1 MGFPC
6 LQLNIK
12 DQMRGVI
19 PGLQNLKLI
28 LLIEVLLKK
37 KEKENNIQ
45 NCDDYKIR
53 FWVLEEP

>member
-1 MGFPC
+1 
-6 LQLNIK
+6 
-12 DQMRGVI
+12 MRGVI

-45 NCDDYKIR
+45 NCDDY
-53 FWVLEEP
+53 